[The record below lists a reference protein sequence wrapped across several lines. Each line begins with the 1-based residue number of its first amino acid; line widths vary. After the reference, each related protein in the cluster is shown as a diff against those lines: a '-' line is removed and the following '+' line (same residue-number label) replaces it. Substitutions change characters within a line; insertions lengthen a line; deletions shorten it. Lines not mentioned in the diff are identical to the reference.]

1 MKTVKKDA
9 TSFKKISPLE
19 MSKIEGGK
27 YITVIKDGKEIT
39 IWVPDN

>member
-1 MKTVKKDA
+1 MKTKKEDA
-9 TSFKKISPLE
+9 ANFKKLTPLE

-39 IWVPDN
+39 VWVQD